1 MSQNQINQ
9 FVEENGITYPILQ
22 DEQSSG
28 GSGPA
33 GFGGE
38 TYDDYYIPNQGSPY
52 PRDFIVDQNGI
63 LAYANNEIDTEYM
76 IYIIED
82 LLAGESLQMAELKII
97 PDQITIYPAYPNPF
111 NPVTTIRFDI
121 PNVETLSAAS
131 LQVFDLNG
139 RMVEGVK
146 EPGTHKIQWNAGHY
160 VSGIYFARLESGSK
174 IQSQKLILLK

>member
-1 MSQNQINQ
+1 MKS
-9 FVEENGITYPILQ
+9 
-22 DEQSSG
+22 
-28 GSGPA
+28 
-33 GFGGE
+33 
-38 TYDDYYIPNQGSPY
+38 QGSPY

-82 LLAGESLQMAELKII
+82 LLAGESLQMDELKII

-139 RMVEGVK
+139 RMVETLVVGVK
-146 EPGTHKIQWNAGHY
+146 EPGTHEIQWNARHNT
-160 VSGIYFARLESGSK
+160 SGIYFARFESGSK